1 MKESV
6 HTFGDSIPIFGVLT
20 EPDEGWA
27 GDDLPTILLLNAG
40 LLGRVGPFRLH
51 VILARELAKIGFRT
65 FRIDLSGIGDSG
77 RHRDSKPREEQHLGD
92 IRGAL
97 EYLEDERGAS
107 RFVVMGICTG
117 ADNAH
122 RAMREDERV
131 VGAVCVDGY
140 SYRTLRFYANHYLPK
155 LVSLKSWKS
164 LLKRIFH
171 VFVKPDRSESALVED
186 DQLDYRWKLPAKEQ
200 TESDYREFIRRGARL
215 LCVFTATWRYN
226 YRRQLTDA
234 FRSVEFGDAISIK
247 YLRNATHTFKVE
259 EDRSSLIEA
268 ITSWLRSNWSPAEET
283 P

>member
-6 HTFGDSIPIFGVLT
+6 HKFGDSIPIFGVLT
-20 EPDEGWA
+20 EPDESWTNG
-27 GDDLPTILLLNAG
+27 DLPTILLLNAG

-77 RHRDSKPREEQHLGD
+77 RHQGSRPREEQHLGD
-92 IRGAL
+92 ICSAL
-97 EYLEDERGAS
+97 EYLENELGAN

-164 LLKRIFH
+164 LLKRISHIFA
-171 VFVKPDRSESALVED
+171 KPDRSEFPALED

-215 LCVFTATWRYN
+215 LCVFTGGWRYN
-226 YRRQLTDA
+226 YRGQLADA
-234 FRSVEFGDAISIK
+234 FRPLEFDDTISTT
-247 YLRNATHTFKVE
+247 YLPNASHTFKVE

-268 ITSWLRSNWSPAEET
+268 ITSWLRSNWSPAK
-283 P
+283 